1 MSTKIEVIKEFKFE
15 AAHRLTNVNPDHK
28 CGRLHGHSFRVEI
41 ALEGTMNEKEGWLMD
56 FGDISTVVK
65 PIVDNELDHQ
75 YLNEIPDLG
84 NPTSENIS
92 IWLWKRIKPL
102 LPDLKSVTVHE
113 TCTARVIYRGE

>member
-1 MSTKIEVIKEFKFE
+1 MSKKIEVVKEFRFE
-15 AAHRLTNVNPDHK
+15 AAHRLTNVNPEHK
-28 CGRLHGHSFRVEI
+28 CGKLHGHSFRVEI
-41 ALEGTMNEKEGWLMD
+41 ALEGVINDKEGWLMD
-56 FGDISTVVK
+56 FGDISSVVK

-75 YLNEIPDLG
+75 YLNEITDMG

-92 IWLWKRIKPL
+92 VWLWKRLKPM